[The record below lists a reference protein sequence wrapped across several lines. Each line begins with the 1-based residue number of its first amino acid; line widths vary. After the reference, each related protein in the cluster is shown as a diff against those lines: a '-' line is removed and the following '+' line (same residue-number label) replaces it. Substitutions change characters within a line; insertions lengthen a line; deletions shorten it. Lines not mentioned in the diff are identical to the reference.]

1 MVNGPVRGRCSSV
14 SARMCLWVS
23 HMEISAGILGLLH
36 YIDGYLCHWRIRVH
50 SCEHMWAGAPR
61 STMYQ
66 CVSVEVGVT
75 ESGLG
80 WAKWSRMKHVFCAE
94 WDWIKR
100 PTYRITSPQP
110 LHITSPM
117 HTIPYAPPPTHLD
130 FNLSLELWTCSQS
143 KVFPSISLPSQITK
157 VSALLHPS
165 APRTLFPLHRHAC
178 YMFSIILPS
187 ILTINTGV
195 SATLSASW
203 QSSSV

>member
-1 MVNGPVRGRCSSV
+1 MISSSLSPCLAGSLLSWICYLANVWLIVGIRDTSLPPTFLPLNMVNGPVRGRCSSV

-117 HTIPYAPPPTHLD
+117 HTIPYAPPPPT
-130 FNLSLELWTCSQS
+130 STSTCPWSSGRAVNQRSFPQS
-143 KVFPSISLPSQITK
+143 VC
-157 VSALLHPS
+157 LHK
-165 APRTLFPLHRHAC
+165 
-178 YMFSIILPS
+178 
-187 ILTINTGV
+187 
-195 SATLSASW
+195 
-203 QSSSV
+203 